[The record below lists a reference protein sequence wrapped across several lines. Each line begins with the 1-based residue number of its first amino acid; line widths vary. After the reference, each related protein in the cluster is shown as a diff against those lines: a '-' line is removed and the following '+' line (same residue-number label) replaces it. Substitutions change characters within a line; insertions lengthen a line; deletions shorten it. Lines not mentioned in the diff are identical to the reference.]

1 MSDEGDEEA
10 ASILLDDT
18 RSRRIS
24 QAGSEA
30 QDPERQF
37 LVGNDEDGDEH
48 LEDEV
53 RSFRSS
59 TSMDDDRDGR
69 KHKYGSL
76 MQNDSA
82 RMSHL
87 DVHGA
92 GSSQTHLEV
101 GVLDGSK
108 PRDGN
113 LAAKAGIIL
122 VSAFDN
128 PTFLLVS
135 DFIRTGDTQRFYR
148 HTPVHHHRNII
159 NYFCHRRCK
168 RVART
173 TTAERELD
181 VTGAISE
188 RRPWPFRW
196 RPKLLCLCF
205 PVRVVYIVTIFTQ
218 TSSSTGTCSLGGVSA
233 VVAFVLTVR
242 LARHLKHTA

>member
-1 MSDEGDEEA
+1 MSEQGDEDA

-59 TSMDDDRDGR
+59 ASMDEDRNQH

-92 GSSQTHLEV
+92 GVSGSHLE
-101 GVLDGSK
+101 DGTLHNNK
-108 PRDGN
+108 PKDGN

-122 VSAFDN
+122 VSVTNGALHCS
-128 PTFLLVS
+128 LLMPSYLYSQGIHNV
-135 DFIRTGDTQRFYR
+135 FIVIPQFIITGISS
-148 HTPVHHHRNII
+148 II
-159 NYFCHRRCK
+159 F
-168 RVART
+168 AI
-173 TTAERELD
+173 
-181 VTGAISE
+181 TGAGEVSE
-188 RRPWPFRW
+188 PPPPGGNSTVPEIIVREGPGPSGGGPNSYAYVFR
-196 RPKLLCLCF
+196 
-205 PVRVVYIVTIFTQ
+205 Y
-218 TSSSTGTCSLGGVSA
+218 
-233 VVAFVLTVR
+233 VLDR
-242 LARHLKHTA
+242 YQQDLS